1 MKCIIQKIN
10 IHNFK
15 SFADQSFDF
24 SARHGI
30 STIIGVNNDIP
41 GAANAAGK
49 SSLFSA
55 LFFVLFGK
63 DGVKTKNKFLKNRY
77 VDSNEFYV
85 QLYLTIDGKHFKID
99 RGSIGAASYLRLFD
113 VNSNGIEQEITKA
126 SIIETE
132 AFLKH
137 MLSNLTADI
146 FLKTVLLSPA
156 LGQNFF
162 MLSSKEKAEFLNLLS
177 GTNRIYSINEMV
189 NKDINNLNTSI
200 KILDNNLMAIS
211 KQIDTL
217 KQKKADFLA
226 EQDKMRKEHDAQIE
240 KHTASV
246 ERNLKELQLNQDKYE
261 NLQRFANAL
270 TNEYELIQKQLQKVK
285 MQIVASATHVKSL
298 TSKNNQAESFIKKNI
313 ELIDRLCNDCK
324 NNINSFLNINTIQ
337 ASIDENNEAIVK
349 DKEELLKLQTELD
362 TALSALEKN
371 KLAQDECMP
380 EFNAEYSTVVKLNKT
395 IEAEKE
401 LIRTIE
407 NNSQSVS
414 MTEPFSDMITSSE
427 KELKEKRDEKDISA
441 KERQKLAILKFMT
454 SDDIIHKFVISQF
467 ARDINMYVAKYLN
480 VMGVNYNIEFDNNLT
495 YTFMTPAGEV
505 SYDTFSSGEKMRLNI
520 AISFAFRKLLFKY
533 LNIDINML
541 VLDEYVDSALDK
553 LAISG
558 IINLLNEICGENV
571 NTNIYVISHRSEVLS
586 EFGGSRLIIQKTNG
600 ISKITDENE

>member
-113 VNSNGIEQEITKA
+113 VDNNGNENEITKA
-126 SIIETE
+126 SILETE
-132 AFLKH
+132 CFLKH

-200 KILDNNLMAIS
+200 KILDNNLMALS

-217 KQKKADFLA
+217 KQKKAAFIADQ
-226 EQDKMRKEHDAQIE
+226 EQMKKEHDAQIE
-240 KHTASV
+240 KHNAIIA
-246 ERNLKELQLNQDKYE
+246 ENLEQLKIHSRDYE
-261 NLQRFANAL
+261 NLKSL
-270 TNEYELIQKQLQKVK
+270 TEPLNKEYDELHDKLEKLK
-285 MQIVASATHVKSL
+285 MKMVASATHVKSL
-298 TSKNNQAESFIKKNI
+298 MGKNDQLNAFIQKHV
-313 ELIDRLCNDCK
+313 ELLNRLCVDCK
-324 NNINSFLNINTIQ
+324 QNIGDFLNINNIKKSINENLEIIKNEKKELIKMQ
-337 ASIDENNEAIVK
+337 AELNNSSEILEEARLAKEEHVKLLNNEFAVFTKI
-349 DKEELLKLQTELD
+349 
-362 TALSALEKN
+362 S
-371 KLAQDECMP
+371 
-380 EFNAEYSTVVKLNKT
+380 KT
-395 IEAEKE
+395 IESEKE
-401 LIRTIE
+401 LVKTIE
-407 NNSQSVS
+407 NNAASAN
-414 MTEPFSDMITSSE
+414 MTEPFSEMIANTE
-427 KELKEKRDEKDISA
+427 KDLKTKRDEKDDNT

-467 ARDINMYVAKYLN
+467 ARDINCYMSQYLN
-480 VMGVNYNIEFDNNLT
+480 IMGVGYSIVFNNDLS

-520 AISFAFRKLLFKY
+520 AISFTFRKLLFKY
-533 LNIDINML
+533 LNIDVNVLI
-541 VLDEYVDSALDK
+541 LDEYVDSALDK
-553 LAISG
+553 LAIGG
-558 IINLLNEICGENV
+558 IINLLNEICSDSPL
-571 NTNIYVISHRSEVLS
+571 TNIYVVSHRNEIVM
-586 EFGGSRLIIQKTNG
+586 EINGSKIIVQKTNG
-600 ISKITDENE
+600 ISKIIEENS